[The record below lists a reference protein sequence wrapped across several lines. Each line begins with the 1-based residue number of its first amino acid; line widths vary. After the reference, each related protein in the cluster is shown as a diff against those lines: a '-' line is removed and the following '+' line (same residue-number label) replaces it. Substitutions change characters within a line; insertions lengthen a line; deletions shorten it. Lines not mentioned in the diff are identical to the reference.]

1 MPYADGSLR
10 LIEYGPRV
18 SNIANRVHMYSTAD
32 AASVVEAANYFN
44 SATRFLLK
52 GDIIM
57 ALMATGGT
65 PVFKQYVVTSAT
77 GAATVTVALQSTT
90 AG

>member
-18 SNIANRVHMYSTAD
+18 SNIANRIHMYSTAD

-44 SATRFLLK
+44 SATRFLQK
-52 GDIIM
+52 ADIIM

-65 PVFKQYVVTSAT
+65 PVLKQYVVTSAT
-77 GAATVTVALQSTT
+77 GAATVTVALQSTA